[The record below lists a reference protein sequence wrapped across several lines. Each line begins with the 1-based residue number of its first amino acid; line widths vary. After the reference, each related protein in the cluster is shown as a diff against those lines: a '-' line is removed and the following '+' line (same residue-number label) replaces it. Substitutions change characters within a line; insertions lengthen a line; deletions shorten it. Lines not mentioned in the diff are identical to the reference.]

1 MIIDNLFLFSSLYED
16 EAADVLFIEV
26 NLSLL
31 SISDYEN
38 DKIFKMFQPKQ
49 SYFSKNTQMIKYM
62 ERRDRKNRNK

>member
-31 SISDYEN
+31 SISDYE
-38 DKIFKMFQPKQ
+38 K
-49 SYFSKNTQMIKYM
+49 
-62 ERRDRKNRNK
+62 